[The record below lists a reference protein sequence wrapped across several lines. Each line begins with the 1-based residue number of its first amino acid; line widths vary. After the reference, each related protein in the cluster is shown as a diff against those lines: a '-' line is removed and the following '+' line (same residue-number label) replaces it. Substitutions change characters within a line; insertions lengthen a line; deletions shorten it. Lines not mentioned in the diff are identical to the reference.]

1 MLISGM
7 LISGLAKKLDH
18 LMRNVTASVH
28 NAVREGKLSFKVPTQ
43 AYLDRIEALG
53 KPTGLNSIVIVNV
66 RKWEMCNFKT
76 KRKSV

>member
-1 MLISGM
+1 
-7 LISGLAKKLDH
+7 
-18 LMRNVTASVH
+18 MRNVTASVH

-66 RKWEMCNFKT
+66 SIGVIVNVSIGIEMGNVQLQNKT
-76 KRKSV
+76 KECLIL